1 MSTTAPYP
9 HEGGCPQCRELRVCN
24 SCGAALAGD
33 LGRCTNGRC
42 GTCHRLVCV
51 NTTRLFSSE
60 RVHGYGIHGHGRRPH
75 FRTEGA

>member
-1 MSTTAPYP
+1 VSTAAAIAAYP

-24 SCGAALAGD
+24 ACGAALAGD

-42 GTCHRLVCV
+42 GKCHRTRCV
-51 NTTRLFSSE
+51 MTAGGST
-60 RVHGYGIHGHGRRPH
+60 HGYGLRGSSH